1 MAILYQRLDPPT
13 LQAPDYIDNLGVAN
27 VWAVL
32 FKGDAQNPDSGT
44 LDRLV
49 IGDELLDQLA
59 RQITTHAVIDTP
71 AGQNDIGM
79 IAELLSLMG

>member
-32 FKGDAQNPDSGT
+32 FKGDAQNP
-44 LDRLV
+44 V
-49 IGDELLDQLA
+49 
-59 RQITTHAVIDTP
+59 
-71 AGQNDIGM
+71 N
-79 IAELLSLMG
+79 